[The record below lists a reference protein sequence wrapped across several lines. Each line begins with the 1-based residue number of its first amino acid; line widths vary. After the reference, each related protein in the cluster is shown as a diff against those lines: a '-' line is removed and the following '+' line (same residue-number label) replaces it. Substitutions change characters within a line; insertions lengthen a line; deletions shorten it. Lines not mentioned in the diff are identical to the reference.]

1 MSYLPED
8 KSLVYRLIEPFCLLF
23 LVVTTKIMVDANQ
36 NHLRST
42 GAKPNFGD
50 YGMSVSI
57 SCLNF
62 YITIVNMHYLCLVW
76 ILSKFKA

>member
-1 MSYLPED
+1 
-8 KSLVYRLIEPFCLLF
+8 
-23 LVVTTKIMVDANQ
+23 MVDANQ